1 MNENVNELLNMID
14 EAMEEGRKV
23 PFMESQRIVDIEA
36 VHEILDEIRR
46 ALPDEIRQA
55 KNIVNDRSSIIA
67 KAKEEAEVII
77 RRAEERAQV
86 LVSEEQITRAAQAK
100 ATEILSAAQSEAR
113 QMRNSITDFCDGKL
127 KHLEEEL
134 AHPAAD
140 MKTLRGSLRQKN
152 G

>member
-67 KAKEEAEVII
+67 KA
-77 RRAEERAQV
+77 
-86 LVSEEQITRAAQAK
+86 
-100 ATEILSAAQSEAR
+100 TEILSAAQSEAR

-134 AHPAAD
+134 AHTAAD